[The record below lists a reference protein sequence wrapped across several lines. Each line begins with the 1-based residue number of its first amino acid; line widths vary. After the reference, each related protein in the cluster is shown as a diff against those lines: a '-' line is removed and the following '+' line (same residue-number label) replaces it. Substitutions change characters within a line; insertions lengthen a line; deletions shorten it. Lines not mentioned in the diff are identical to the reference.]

1 MSHPDPFSSW
11 KETVSSAFPHLSR
24 PQATVLALWSY
35 GMVLAKACG
44 ITLVSAALALQF
56 GWKEATL
63 VQRLREWCYAA
74 PDKKG
79 TKRREVDVRTC
90 FAPLLRWLLSWWPAE
105 VPRLALALDAT
116 TLSDRFTVLAVSVLY
131 RGCAIPVAWK
141 VVAAGAKGAWQ
152 PYWKDLLTDLH
163 DGVPQQWSVLVMTDR
178 GLYAPWLYQ
187 QIVALGWHPF
197 LRINQ
202 QGHFRPVQVDTF
214 RPLSAL
220 LPKVGSAWC
229 GEVVCFSQPKSRLR
243 CTLLAQWEE
252 GSEEGWLLLT
262 DLSPAAAEV
271 AWYAMRS
278 WIEGGFKDIKRG
290 GWQWHQTKMTDPAR
304 AERLW
309 LALAVATVWVVSV
322 GGEVD
327 ANVPLSSLVALP
339 ETHVARR
346 NASGRPRPRILS
358 CFARGLLA
366 IVGALIRGEGLL
378 FGRFHPEPW
387 PASPPAHLRGDEE
400 VQKGYGQVGDDF
412 VEKTYY

>member
-1 MSHPDPFSSW
+1 M
-11 KETVSSAFPHLSR
+11 A
-24 PQATVLALWSY
+24 
-35 GMVLAKACG
+35 
-44 ITLVSAALALQF
+44 
-56 GWKEATL
+56 
-63 VQRLREWCYAA
+63 
-74 PDKKG
+74 
-79 TKRREVDVRTC
+79 
-90 FAPLLRWLLSWWPAE
+90 
-105 VPRLALALDAT
+105 
-116 TLSDRFTVLAVSVLY
+116 
-131 RGCAIPVAWK
+131 
-141 VVAAGAKGAWQ
+141 
-152 PYWKDLLTDLH
+152 
-163 DGVPQQWSVLVMTDR
+163 DR
-178 GLYAPWLYQ
+178 GLYAPWLYE

-214 RPLSAL
+214 RPLSTL

-252 GSEEGWLLLT
+252 GSAEGWLLLT
-262 DLSPAAAEV
+262 DLSLAAAEV

-278 WIEGGFKDIKRG
+278 WIEGGFKDTKRG

-327 ANVPLSSLVALP
+327 ANVPVSSLAALP

-346 NASGRPRPRILS
+346 NASGRTRPRLLS

-387 PASPPAHLRGDEE
+387 PASPPAHPR
-400 VQKGYGQVGDDF
+400 VTKKYKGATVRL
-412 VEKTYY
+412 ETTS

>member
-1 MSHPDPFSSW
+1 MSHPEPFSSW

-35 GMVLAKACG
+35 GVALAKACG
-44 ITLVSAALALQF
+44 IALVSAALAFQL
-56 GWKEATL
+56 GWKEASL

-79 TKRREVDVRTC
+79 EHSREVDVRTC
-90 FAPLLRWLLSWWPAE
+90 FAPLLRWLLSWWPTE
-105 VPRLALALDAT
+105 EPRLALALDAT
-116 TLSDRFTVLAVSVLY
+116 TLSDRFTVLAISVLY

-152 PYWKDLLTDLH
+152 PHWKDLLIALH
-163 DGVPQQWSVLVMTDR
+163 DGVPHEWLVLVMADR
-178 GLYAPWLYQ
+178 GLYAPWLYE

-214 RPLSAL
+214 RPLSTL

-243 CTLLAQWEE
+243 CTLLAQSEE
-252 GSEEGWLLLT
+252 GSAEGWLLLT
-262 DLSPAAAEV
+262 DLSLAAAEV

-278 WIEGGFKDIKRG
+278 WIEGGFKDTKRG
-290 GWQWHQTKMTDPAR
+290 GRQWHQTKMTDPAR
-304 AERLW
+304 AERRW
-309 LALAVATVWVVSV
+309 LALAVATAWVVSV

-327 ANVPLSSLVALP
+327 ANVPVSSLAALP
-339 ETHVARR
+339 ETHVAHR
-346 NASGRPRPRILS
+346 NASGRTRPRLLS

-366 IVGALIRGEGLL
+366 IVGALIRGDGLL

-387 PASPPAHLRGDEE
+387 PAFPPAHPR
-400 VQKGYGQVGDDF
+400 VTKKYKGATGRL
-412 VEKTYY
+412 ETTS